1 MWKYWT
7 EYLRKTRGK
16 SYFSVFSQNRHK
28 EFFYFLAMPCGLW
41 DPISQTRAQTRGH
54 VSETAESWPLDLQGV
69 PRKEFFFNW
78 DAVDTFVVVQL
89 LSHVWFFVTP
99 WTAARQAPLPPLSP
113 RVCSNSCPFSW
124 WGHPT
129 ISSSASPFSFC
140 LQSFPA
146 WGPFQCTDSL
156 L

>member
-1 MWKYWT
+1 MSCWCENT
-7 EYLRKTRGK
+7 EQNIFEKQEEKAIFQYFHRIDTR
-16 SYFSVFSQNRHK
+16 N
-28 EFFYFLAMPCGLW
+28 FFIFLAMPCGLW

-99 WTAARQAPLPPLSP
+99 WTVARKASLSS
-113 RVCSNSCPFSW
+113 RRLLKSCLNW
-124 WGHPT
+124 CITLH
-129 ISSSASPFSFC
+129 
-140 LQSFPA
+140 
-146 WGPFQCTDSL
+146 
-156 L
+156 